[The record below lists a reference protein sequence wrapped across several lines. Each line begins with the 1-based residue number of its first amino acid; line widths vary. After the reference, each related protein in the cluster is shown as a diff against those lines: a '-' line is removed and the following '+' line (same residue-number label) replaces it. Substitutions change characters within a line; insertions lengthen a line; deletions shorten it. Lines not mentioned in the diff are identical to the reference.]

1 MKEIKPIEIVLE
13 TEDDVQ
19 QFCDLFDDTKVSP
32 EILRARELV
41 KNHKPAPLRV
51 RNKTL
56 KRK

>member
-13 TEDDVQ
+13 TEGDVQ

-51 RNKTL
+51 RNKPC
-56 KRK
+56 